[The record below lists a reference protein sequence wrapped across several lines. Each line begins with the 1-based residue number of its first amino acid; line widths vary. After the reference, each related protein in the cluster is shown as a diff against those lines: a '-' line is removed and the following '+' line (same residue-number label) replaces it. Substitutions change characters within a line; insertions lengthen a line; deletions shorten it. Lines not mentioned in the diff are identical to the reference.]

1 MRQCTL
7 KNVIHAAG
15 IGVHSNEKINLTLRP
30 APVDTGIVFRR
41 TDLNEP
47 VAIPA
52 RVDFIG
58 NTDMCTCLEK
68 QSVRIATVEHLLS
81 AFAGLGIDNCYIDLS
96 LSELPIMDGSASPFI
111 FLIQSAGIEEQ
122 AALKKFIRIKKTVEV
137 HAGDKFARLEPYNGF
152 RVSMEI
158 AFDHPVIASS
168 NQTITFDFSSA
179 LYIKEI
185 SRARTFGFLSDY
197 EMMREKNL
205 ARGASL
211 ENTIVLDTHKVV
223 NEDGLRDPDEFVK
236 HKLLDAIGDLYL
248 LGFSVIG
255 AFTGYKSGH
264 AINSQ
269 LMRALLLQSDAWELV
284 TFDDESCVPIV
295 YAAVEIA

>member
-47 VAIPA
+47 VVIPA